1 VHTILVI
8 DDEQA
13 IRTSYSNFLEDYD
26 YQTLEASNGR
36 EGLLLFKEKSP
47 DLVLVD
53 LHMPDIDGL
62 DILVWATENAP
73 DTPTIVCSGTG
84 VIRDVIDALRL
95 GAWDYI
101 LKPVQDFSVLLHA
114 VNKALERARLIQENK
129 LYNRHL
135 ETEVEKRTSQL
146 EQANTNLL
154 QINNR
159 LRESEEKFRTFTES
173 APVAIIIYQDNKWIY
188 ANPAAEQLME
198 SSLVELASLKFSDII
213 HPEFKHYYQNN
224 NISNLSDAFLQS
236 SHELMIIARNGDAK
250 WVNFQTEKIEYEGKN
265 AVMVSAMDI
274 RDLKQAEIEKQQL
287 ETQLRQAQKMESIGT
302 LAGGIAHD
310 FNNILSSVIGY
321 AELTLVDLS
330 EGKNAAKQNIQAIL
344 RAGER
349 ARDLVGQILTFSRQS
364 EQVNVPI
371 KMHLIASEV
380 LKLLRSSIPTTIE
393 IINKVKECGPILADP
408 TQIHQVIM
416 NLCTNAFHAMQ
427 KNGGI
432 LSVSLSPVEIQPQDS
447 VVTADISP
455 GSYLKLE
462 VSDTGSG
469 MSQSTIERI
478 FDPYFTTKEKGK
490 GTGLGLSV
498 IHGII
503 NNNNGAIT
511 VQSQL
516 GQGSTFSVFLPVVDS
531 SETQKITQ
539 KKQLPTG
546 TEHILLVD
554 DEKEIILIEQQM
566 LERLGYQVTT
576 RAGSVDALNI
586 FCADPSRFDMVITDM
601 TMPNMT
607 GDKLAHEIIKIRP
620 EIPIILC
627 TGFSEHMNDKKA
639 NSMGIKKFVLKP
651 VSMEEIANAIRETLD
666 N

>member
-287 ETQLRQAQKMESIGT
+287 ETQLRQAQKMEKHCRMFWRI
-302 LAGGIAHD
+302 
-310 FNNILSSVIGY
+310 
-321 AELTLVDLS
+321 
-330 EGKNAAKQNIQAIL
+330 
-344 RAGER
+344 
-349 ARDLVGQILTFSRQS
+349 
-364 EQVNVPI
+364 
-371 KMHLIASEV
+371 
-380 LKLLRSSIPTTIE
+380 
-393 IINKVKECGPILADP
+393 KEC
-408 TQIHQVIM
+408 
-416 NLCTNAFHAMQ
+416 C
-427 KNGGI
+427 KC
-432 LSVSLSPVEIQPQDS
+432 
-447 VVTADISP
+447 
-455 GSYLKLE
+455 
-462 VSDTGSG
+462 
-469 MSQSTIERI
+469 IEAWI
-478 FDPYFTTKEKGK
+478 
-490 GTGLGLSV
+490 
-498 IHGII
+498 
-503 NNNNGAIT
+503 
-511 VQSQL
+511 
-516 GQGSTFSVFLPVVDS
+516 
-531 SETQKITQ
+531 
-539 KKQLPTG
+539 
-546 TEHILLVD
+546 
-554 DEKEIILIEQQM
+554 
-566 LERLGYQVTT
+566 
-576 RAGSVDALNI
+576 
-586 FCADPSRFDMVITDM
+586 
-601 TMPNMT
+601 
-607 GDKLAHEIIKIRP
+607 
-620 EIPIILC
+620 
-627 TGFSEHMNDKKA
+627 
-639 NSMGIKKFVLKP
+639 
-651 VSMEEIANAIRETLD
+651 
-666 N
+666 